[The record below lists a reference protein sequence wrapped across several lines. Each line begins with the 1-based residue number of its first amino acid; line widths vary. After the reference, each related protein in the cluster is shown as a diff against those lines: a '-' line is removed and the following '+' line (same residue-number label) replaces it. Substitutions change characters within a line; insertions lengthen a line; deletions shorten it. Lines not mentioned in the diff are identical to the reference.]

1 MVNMST
7 RPSLIIYLK
16 LFLMATF
23 WGGTFIAGRFLA
35 DYASPFSS
43 AFIRFFI
50 ASAALL
56 LLTLKTSG
64 QLPPIKRNQFGPLL
78 LLGLSGVF
86 SYNAFFF
93 KGLELIEASRA
104 AVIIA
109 NNPIIIALFAA
120 LLLDEKLTLSKLAG
134 ILLSIFGALVVIT
147 HGHPQQIISQGI
159 GKGELYIFGC
169 VVSWVVYSLVGRVAM
184 RGFSPLEAVTYS
196 SLVGTLLLFPVALY
210 EGLLGQ
216 LPKYSL
222 PAWACLFYLGLCG
235 TVLAFIWYYQGIQK
249 IGSTRAGQFINFVP
263 VSGVMLSIWLLGE
276 PLTMSL
282 LTGLILVSCGVYLT
296 NRKAA

>member
-1 MVNMST
+1 MPADSNLT
-7 RPSLIIYLK
+7 TYLK
-16 LFLMATF
+16 LLLMAIF
-23 WGGTFIAGRFLA
+23 WGGTFIAGRLLGS
-35 DYASPFSS
+35 YAAPFSS
-43 AFIRFFI
+43 AFIRFSI
-50 ASAALL
+50 ASVALVL
-56 LLTLKTSG
+56 ICLRTPG
-64 QLPPIKRNQFGPLL
+64 GLPRIRKNQWFPLL
-78 LLGLSGVF
+78 LLGLSGIF

-120 LLLDEKLTLSKLAG
+120 LLLGEKLTLPKLAG

-147 HGHPQQIISQGI
+147 HGHPQQIIAQGI

-169 VVSWVVYSLVGRVAM
+169 VVSWVIYSLVGRIAM

-196 SLVGTLLLFPVALY
+196 SLVGTVLLCPVALH
-210 EGLLGQ
+210 EGLLSQ

-222 PAWACLFYLGLCG
+222 SAWICLFYLGLCG

-263 VSGVMLSIWLLGE
+263 VSGVMLSVWLLGE
-276 PLTMSL
+276 PLTLSL

-296 NRKAA
+296 NRKPA